1 MNSTLYLKK
10 IDKAIDQTMNK
21 HSNTFNLEYFI
32 NYIITKVNMR
42 TSNEEISSGM
52 ENILIKLIQS
62 GFGTT
67 VKTYCYYVIANFN
80 HEFSSQFFS
89 LISSEL
95 HNDAKTFEIF
105 DPNINALRNYL
116 VLNEKE
122 IIDNLSLLEQIFKI
136 KNVQIDFIINSF
148 YFSNFPIVLLNI
160 FNKIS
165 YDEYRTYKE
174 FLKKFYLELGKLLF
188 EQSVQDGAFLNLLKI
203 LQKIILKFQCFP
215 QISTKEKIINSII
228 VPLAEYLVSNINEL
242 LDLIQSFDHKLLSQS
257 LNFPIALYKIY
268 NFFRD
273 LNNPNKKFERAF
285 HRYMSFLFK
294 ENRNIVDPDIYSE
307 FVKTICEF
315 KIIEININPQYYGT
329 EIIENISKFLEL
341 SDHFDKSTWFDSNM
355 KILSKL
361 MDFVDY
367 NEVFDITVI
376 LLSETKNIGNLNDRM
391 LTIFNLFIRLIFL
404 AINYSSFFE
413 KDSLILCLFKHN
425 WFVLLVNKPKVDEKE
440 SRWRN
445 DVFIGLIE
453 ALFYV
458 KKYILKNGQIK
469 KFIILIKICQDI
481 IDVCSKILDWSDEG
495 EAFKMYFLILEETCL
510 FFEDKFFNYI
520 FKGND
525 DFEKMK
531 GILDGTLMEISKRF
545 LNVNWDALSFA
556 NENSKYRSLLLLS
569 KFLNINESSAINNL
583 LEVIFLRLNDIPFD
597 NKNEKFIEEIIQSCL
612 FLGIR
617 ANFKIREKIISSI
630 AEFIEKL
637 NQKKEGD
644 KHIIS
649 NIKSFAEN
657 IMNYL
662 LDNKIQPQIQL
673 NSDTIDKLTNEFYL
687 IIPKDIENNIEKKK
701 ESFNNLYLINLC
713 ENSIDVIES
722 YLNDNSSVYLDY
734 FKKYFYFPMLEFNND
749 NCHMLIKSNGKY
761 IFSDWKLITG
771 ISDPVHIYYMF
782 KIDIETRE
790 IELFIKNFN
799 STSVVLNNINFN
811 IYFSEN
817 LMIYNESNLSMNYSP
832 YVNSKQFSNEL
843 LSPFSYFDF
852 SLKFYSNLFEKNNIS
867 VDCSFD
873 MITDQ
878 KNRFKLNSEC
888 FYIPLI
894 DFLLPDNFSLYEIKT
909 FDIFFNTLEYAF
921 TCKCYTSYNPN
932 ELKNKLSQKITL
944 VEFKSKNFLYNKE
957 KEILDSIKKKQ
968 FPEFLQENNNDINYF
983 NNPYENNSSSTF
995 KIKLCAYCIYNFW
1008 IYIIIIGDYNE
1019 QHTKS
1024 ILNIEIRTND
1034 LSALNILSR
1043 EKNCFFNELLGDNIK
1058 FY

>member
-32 NYIITKVNMR
+32 NYIITKINMR

-174 FLKKFYLELGKLLF
+174 FLKKYYLELGKLLF

-413 KDSLILCLFKHN
+413 IDFLILCLFIYN
-425 WFVLLVNKPKVDEKE
+425 WFFLLV
-440 SRWRN
+440 
-445 DVFIGLIE
+445 
-453 ALFYV
+453 
-458 KKYILKNGQIK
+458 YIQT
-469 KFIILIKICQDI
+469 F
-481 IDVCSKILDWSDEG
+481 
-495 EAFKMYFLILEETCL
+495 
-510 FFEDKFFNYI
+510 
-520 FKGND
+520 
-525 DFEKMK
+525 
-531 GILDGTLMEISKRF
+531 
-545 LNVNWDALSFA
+545 
-556 NENSKYRSLLLLS
+556 
-569 KFLNINESSAINNL
+569 
-583 LEVIFLRLNDIPFD
+583 
-597 NKNEKFIEEIIQSCL
+597 
-612 FLGIR
+612 
-617 ANFKIREKIISSI
+617 
-630 AEFIEKL
+630 
-637 NQKKEGD
+637 
-644 KHIIS
+644 
-649 NIKSFAEN
+649 
-657 IMNYL
+657 
-662 LDNKIQPQIQL
+662 
-673 NSDTIDKLTNEFYL
+673 
-687 IIPKDIENNIEKKK
+687 
-701 ESFNNLYLINLC
+701 
-713 ENSIDVIES
+713 
-722 YLNDNSSVYLDY
+722 VY
-734 FKKYFYFPMLEFNND
+734 
-749 NCHMLIKSNGKY
+749 S
-761 IFSDWKLITG
+761 
-771 ISDPVHIYYMF
+771 
-782 KIDIETRE
+782 
-790 IELFIKNFN
+790 
-799 STSVVLNNINFN
+799 
-811 IYFSEN
+811 
-817 LMIYNESNLSMNYSP
+817 
-832 YVNSKQFSNEL
+832 
-843 LSPFSYFDF
+843 
-852 SLKFYSNLFEKNNIS
+852 
-867 VDCSFD
+867 
-873 MITDQ
+873 
-878 KNRFKLNSEC
+878 
-888 FYIPLI
+888 
-894 DFLLPDNFSLYEIKT
+894 
-909 FDIFFNTLEYAF
+909 
-921 TCKCYTSYNPN
+921 
-932 ELKNKLSQKITL
+932 
-944 VEFKSKNFLYNKE
+944 
-957 KEILDSIKKKQ
+957 
-968 FPEFLQENNNDINYF
+968 
-983 NNPYENNSSSTF
+983 
-995 KIKLCAYCIYNFW
+995 
-1008 IYIIIIGDYNE
+1008 
-1019 QHTKS
+1019 
-1024 ILNIEIRTND
+1024 
-1034 LSALNILSR
+1034 
-1043 EKNCFFNELLGDNIK
+1043 
-1058 FY
+1058 

>member
-10 IDKAIDQTMNK
+10 IDKSIDQTLNK
-21 HSNTFNLEYFI
+21 HSNTFNLEYLI
-32 NYIITKVNMR
+32 NYIITKINMR
-42 TSNEEISSGM
+42 TSNEENSNGL
-52 ENILIKLIQS
+52 ENILVKLIQS

-80 HEFSSQFFS
+80 HEFSNQFFS

-95 HNDAKTFEIF
+95 NNDAKTFDIF
-105 DPNINALRNYL
+105 DPNINSLRNYL
-116 VLNEKE
+116 VLNEKD

-203 LQKIILKFQCFP
+203 LEKIILKFKCFN
-215 QISTKEKIINSII
+215 QLSTNEKIINSII
-228 VPLAEYLVSNINEL
+228 IPLSEYLISNINEI
-242 LDLIQSFDHKLLSQS
+242 LDLIISFDHKLLSQS

-268 NFFRD
+268 NYFRD
-273 LNNPNKKFERAF
+273 LNNPNKKIERSF
-285 HRYMSFLFK
+285 HKYISYLFK

-307 FVKTICEF
+307 FLKTICEF

-367 NEVFDITVI
+367 NEVFDITI
-376 LLSETKNIGNLNDRM
+376 SLLSETKNIGNLNDRM

-425 WFVLLVNKPKVDEKE
+425 WFVLLVNKAKVDERE

-453 ALFYV
+453 GLFYV

-520 FKGND
+520 FKNHV
-525 DFEKMK
+525 DFNKMK
-531 GILDGTLMEISKRF
+531 GILEGTLMEISKRF
-545 LNVNWDALSFA
+545 LNEKWEASSFA

-569 KFLNINESSAINNL
+569 KFLNINESVAINNL

-617 ANFKIREKIISSI
+617 VSYKIREKIISSI

-637 NQKKEGD
+637 NSKKEGD

-662 LDNKIQPQIQL
+662 LENKTKPEIKL
-673 NSDTIDKLTNEFYL
+673 NSEIIDKLTNEFYL

-701 ESFNNLYLINLC
+701 ENFNNLYLINLC
-713 ENSIDVIES
+713 ENSLDVMES

-749 NCHMLIKSNGKY
+749 NCHMLIKSESKY
-761 IFSDWKLITG
+761 IFSDYKLITG
-771 ISDPVHIYYMF
+771 ISDPIHIYYMF

-790 IELFIKNFN
+790 IELFIRNFN
-799 STSVVLNNINFN
+799 STSVVLNNIIFN

-817 LMIYNESNLSMNYSP
+817 LMIYNENNLSNNYSP
-832 YVNSKQFSNEL
+832 YVNSK
-843 LSPFSYFDF
+843 D
-852 SLKFYSNLFEKNNIS
+852 NIYI
-867 VDCSFD
+867 DCSFD

-878 KNRFKLNSEC
+878 KNKFKLNSEC

-894 DFLLPDNFSLYEIKT
+894 DFLLPDNFSLYENKT
-909 FDIFFNTLEYAF
+909 FDIFYNTLEYAF
-921 TCKCYTSYNPN
+921 TCKCYTNYNPE
-932 ELKNKLSQKITL
+932 ELRKKINKKITL
-944 VEFKSKNFLYNKE
+944 VEFKSKNMFYNKE
-957 KEILDSIKKKQ
+957 KEVLDIIKNKQ
-968 FPEFLQENNNDINYF
+968 FPEFFKENNDFNIV
-983 NNPYENNSSSTF
+983 NNPYEDNSSNNF

-1008 IYIIIIGDYNE
+1008 IYIIIIGDYNL
-1019 QHTKS
+1019 QHNKS
-1024 ILNIEIRTND
+1024 ILNVEIKTND
-1034 LSALNILSR
+1034 LSALNTLSR
-1043 EKNCFFNELLGDNIK
+1043 EKNCFFNEVFGDNIK